1 MKTLTLALLI
11 ASTALAQAN
20 PGSIGGPV
28 LGLAFDRASR
38 SIRPLHGVPGSS
50 ILGLS
55 LDAEGPLVE
64 AAAAGDYAVA
74 IDADGTAVL
83 VSANGRQP
91 LPGSAKGASRVVTS
105 PRGSAVAL
113 YFAASATAQ
122 IYTGMPDAPQSVRT
136 VVLDSA
142 PVELALSDDGLTL
155 LESSRNGR
163 EGEAVY
169 AYTAGQPSQI
179 LHRARR
185 VSAMAFVPGTSNVLI
200 AEGEGVR
207 LVSPAFGVQTVDDTS
222 LDVVAVAASSDGA
235 RLFSAMRDGNIAIHD
250 LRSSTAATVSCGC
263 APGVLARLRGNA
275 VFRLNEVGDGPL
287 WLLDGDS
294 PEPRILF
301 VAAPAG
307 ASR

>member
-1 MKTLTLALLI
+1 
-11 ASTALAQAN
+11 
-20 PGSIGGPV
+20 
-28 LGLAFDRASR
+28 
-38 SIRPLHGVPGSS
+38 
-50 ILGLS
+50 
-55 LDAEGPLVE
+55 
-64 AAAAGDYAVA
+64 
-74 IDADGTAVL
+74 
-83 VSANGRQP
+83 
-91 LPGSAKGASRVVTS
+91 
-105 PRGSAVAL
+105 
-113 YFAASATAQ
+113 
-122 IYTGMPDAPQSVRT
+122 MPDAPQSVRT

-200 AEGEGVR
+200 AEGDGVR